1 MNKWKKKVIQVSFY
15 LVLFIAAVIQFVLDK
30 IISKTDE
37 KISDTDGF
45 IPYRWF
51 VVIGGI
57 GIFLSLFFVNEPPY
71 KYVWIGVLLI
81 IVFGVRSIFQW
92 KYIRSSQKH
101 ITSLLMMAISV
112 VGTIVYVLI

>member
-1 MNKWKKKVIQVSFY
+1 MNFA

-30 IISKTDE
+30 GISKTDE
-37 KISDTDGF
+37 KISDTDGV

-57 GIFLSLFFVNEPPY
+57 AIILSVVFV
-71 KYVWIGVLLI
+71 KGYVWIGVLLTL
-81 IVFGVRSIFQW
+81 VFGVRSIFQW

-101 ITSLLMMAISV
+101 IISLSMMALSII
-112 VGTIVYVLI
+112 GTIVYVLI

>member
-1 MNKWKKKVIQVSFY
+1 MNFA

-30 IISKTDE
+30 GISKTDE
-37 KISDTDGF
+37 KISHTDGV

-57 GIFLSLFFVNEPPY
+57 AIILSVVFV
-71 KYVWIGVLLI
+71 KGYVWIGVLLTL
-81 IVFGVRSIFQW
+81 VFGVRSIFQW

-101 ITSLLMMAISV
+101 IISLSMMALSII
-112 VGTIVYVLI
+112 GTIVYVLI

>member
-1 MNKWKKKVIQVSFY
+1 MNFA

-30 IISKTDE
+30 GISKTDE
-37 KISDTDGF
+37 KISDTYGV

-57 GIFLSLFFVNEPPY
+57 AIILLVVFV
-71 KYVWIGVLLI
+71 KGYVWIGVLLTL
-81 IVFGVRSIFQW
+81 VFGVRSIFQW

-101 ITSLLMMAISV
+101 IISLSMMALSII
-112 VGTIVYVLI
+112 GTIVYVLI

>member
-1 MNKWKKKVIQVSFY
+1 MNKWKKKVIPMSFA

-30 IISKTDE
+30 IFSKTDE

-51 VVIGGI
+51 IVIGGI
-57 GIFLSLFFVNEPPY
+57 VVILSVLFVKEPY

-81 IVFGVRSIFQW
+81 LVFGVRSIFQW

-101 ITSLLMMAISV
+101 IISLLMMAISV

>member
-1 MNKWKKKVIQVSFY
+1 MSFA

-51 VVIGGI
+51 IVIGAI
-57 GIFLSLFFVNEPPY
+57 LVILLVLFVKEPY

-81 IVFGVRSIFQW
+81 LVFGARSIFQW
-92 KYIRSSQKH
+92 KYIRPSQKH
-101 ITSLLMMAISV
+101 IISLLMMVISV

>member
-1 MNKWKKKVIQVSFY
+1 MSY
-15 LVLFIAAVIQFVLDK
+15 ALVLFSVAVIQFVLDK

-37 KISDTDGF
+37 KISDTDGYT
-45 IPYRWF
+45 PYRWF
-51 VVIGGI
+51 IVIGGI
-57 GIFLSLFFVNEPPY
+57 VVILSVLFVKEPY

-81 IVFGVRSIFQW
+81 LVFAVRSILQW

-101 ITSLLMMAISV
+101 IISLLMMGMSL

>member
-1 MNKWKKKVIQVSFY
+1 MTTFA
-15 LVLFIAAVIQFVLDK
+15 LVLFIAAVFQLVLDK

-51 VVIGGI
+51 IVIGGI
-57 GIFLSLFFVNEPPY
+57 VVILSVFFVKEPY
-71 KYVWIGVLLI
+71 KYVWICVLLI
-81 IVFGVRSIFQW
+81 LLFGIRSIFQW

>member
-1 MNKWKKKVIQVSFY
+1 MNLA

-30 IISKTDE
+30 GISKTDE
-37 KISDTDGF
+37 KISDTDGV

-57 GIFLSLFFVNEPPY
+57 SIILSVVFV
-71 KYVWIGVLLI
+71 KGYVWIGVLLTLL
-81 IVFGVRSIFQW
+81 FGVRSIFQW

-101 ITSLLMMAISV
+101 FISLSMMALSII
-112 VGTIVYVLI
+112 GTIVYVLI